1 MVRILV
7 QSAALVVVGLVCW
20 AGTSRPE
27 VLTVSAAE
35 AAQVQGGADYCQKW
49 YFTASKCDGEVT
61 CMTNSKAAGTIA
73 ECPNILGV
81 TDTGQEA
88 LKVMMKNVV
97 TLNSKCNTCAGGTVE
112 FCVKTPITYK
122 TGQPCAK

>member
-7 QSAALVVVGLVCW
+7 QSAALVVAGLVCW

-49 YFTASKCDGEVT
+49 YFVSNKCDGEVT
-61 CMTNSKAAGTIA
+61 CMTNSRAAGTIA
-73 ECPNILGV
+73 QCPNILGV
-81 TDTGQEA
+81 SDTGMDP
-88 LKVMMKNVV
+88 LSVMLKNVV
-97 TLNSKCNTCAGGTVE
+97 TLNSRCNTCAGGTIE
-112 FCVKTPITYK
+112 YCVKNPISYK
-122 TGQPCAK
+122 TGQRCAK